1 MNSIALPYALPD
13 DDLQPVDLNND
24 LPTIVSTSDAEPNSN
39 PGEADVAA
47 ILQHTGK
54 AKKKTKMKFQ
64 VHWQGY
70 DTTHD
75 SWLPWS
81 ELRHNNVLNACF
93 QAQHLGHLIPWEYQ
107 PTLSIT
113 NDNQP
118 DDSPNEPSSSTESRS
133 DEGDISNN
141 LHATP
146 IHAAQRNQVNMQK
159 QAKLG

>member
-1 MNSIALPYALPD
+1 MDRITVQDIEQINLPEDMNSIALPYALPD

-75 SWLPWS
+75 SWLPCS
-81 ELRHNNVLNACF
+81 ELRHNIV
-93 QAQHLGHLIPWEYQ
+93 
-107 PTLSIT
+107 
-113 NDNQP
+113 
-118 DDSPNEPSSSTESRS
+118 
-133 DEGDISNN
+133 
-141 LHATP
+141 LHAYL
-146 IHAAQRNQVNMQK
+146 
-159 QAKLG
+159 QA

>member
-1 MNSIALPYALPD
+1 M
-13 DDLQPVDLNND
+13 
-24 LPTIVSTSDAEPNSN
+24 
-39 PGEADVAA
+39 AA
-47 ILQHTGK
+47 IQQHTGE
-54 AKKKTKMKFQ
+54 AKKKTK
-64 VHWQGY
+64 VRWPGY
-70 DTTHD
+70 NTTHD